1 MVLVPELFGCDMNVS
16 LATLEYLFV
25 ADLQFRQQFLL
36 LHLNAIF
43 SLVGKIA
50 LIHLETPEI
59 EKGLHNVY
67 KDSCIGKNPLR
78 KHFTVDLPC

>member
-1 MVLVPELFGCDMNVS
+1 MYALLP
-16 LATLEYLFV
+16 TLRYAKLQTEKLQVNLQHTEYLFV

-59 EKGLHNVY
+59 EKGLHTT
-67 KDSCIGKNPLR
+67 
-78 KHFTVDLPC
+78 FTKIRALGRIL